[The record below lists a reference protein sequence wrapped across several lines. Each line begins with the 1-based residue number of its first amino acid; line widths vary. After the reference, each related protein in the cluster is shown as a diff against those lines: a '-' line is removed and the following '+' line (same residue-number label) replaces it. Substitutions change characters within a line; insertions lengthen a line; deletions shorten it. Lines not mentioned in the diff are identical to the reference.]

1 MTFDNDPLT
10 ERVIGLA
17 IGVHREL
24 GPGLLESAYEECL
37 CYELAQSKLHFQRQ
51 AALAVVYKS
60 VRLDCAYRLDVVVE
74 NRLILELKTVERLLP
89 IHEAQVITYL
99 RLSGIPTGLLLNFN
113 TVVLKDGI
121 RRLMLSGRTETRNLT
136 GSPSHCE

>member
-1 MTFDNDPLT
+1 MASDNDLLT

-17 IGVHREL
+17 IDVHRQL

-37 CYELAQSKLHFQRQ
+37 CYELAHAKLGFRRQ
-51 AALAVVYKS
+51 VALPVVYKS
-60 VRLDCAYRLDVVVE
+60 VRLDCGYRLNVVVE

-89 IHEAQVITYL
+89 VHQAQIITYL

-113 TVVLKDGI
+113 SAVLKQGI
-121 RRLMLSGRTETRNLT
+121 RRLMLCEAHNLT
-136 GSPSHCE
+136 ASPSHCD